1 MMEPRYLSRYK
12 DHSGNGHPR
21 YRVVVPTGYI
31 QFSLPPIDQ
40 TGYGAY
46 HTFHSKGN
54 EDVKADESPHIKAKV
69 KNKWR
74 YNSID
79 QYGLMEHTRKT
90 TFRFLPNPMYVTQK
104 RV

>member
-1 MMEPRYLSRYK
+1 M
-12 DHSGNGHPR
+12 G
-21 YRVVVPTGYI
+21 PTT
-31 QFSLPPIDQ
+31 S
-40 TGYGAY
+40 
-46 HTFHSKGN
+46 FHSKGN